1 MTERPKDPAQGP
13 GRTAASTDARTEA
26 EVVADARRVA
36 KSTASAGDKD
46 LRDAE
51 TYRALREKEKP

>member
-1 MTERPKDPAQGP
+1 MSELPHDPQSPTENAA
-13 GRTAASTDARTEA
+13 TADTRTDAHGLT
-26 EVVADARRVA
+26 DARRVA
-36 KSTASAGDKD
+36 KSTASAGNRD

>member
-1 MTERPKDPAQGP
+1 MSELPHDSQSPTDNSATPDTR
-13 GRTAASTDARTEA
+13 TDAHELT
-26 EVVADARRVA
+26 DARRVA
-36 KSTASAGDKD
+36 KSTASSGDRD